1 MYEVTPVTSS
11 ENNDS
16 KAIEFSLPGRGS
28 KTMSALQAVAFAKM
42 MGQQQQWPVAKV
54 ITQQLTEQLP
64 EYLDGWLA
72 LFEACEALEDFVM
85 LSRAAQRCLE
95 HKPRCVAALMALAT
109 ALGKHQRHLEALEIL
124 ATAMEIEP
132 NNPRLRRQRE
142 AIRKDK
148 KPLDT

>member
-1 MYEVTPVTSS
+1 
-11 ENNDS
+11 
-16 KAIEFSLPGRGS
+16 
-28 KTMSALQAVAFAKM
+28 MSALQAVAFAKM
-42 MGQQQQWPVAKV
+42 LGQQQQWSVAKV
-54 ITQQLTEQLP
+54 MTQQLTEQLP

-72 LFEACEALEDFVM
+72 LFEACEALDDYVM
-85 LSRAAQRCLE
+85 LSRAAKRCLE
-95 HKPRCVAALMALAT
+95 HKPRCVDALMALAT

-142 AIRKDK
+142 VMRKDR

>member
-1 MYEVTPVTSS
+1 MPVSS
-11 ENNDS
+11 NDKNDS
-16 KAIEFSLPGRGS
+16 KPIEFSLPGRGS
-28 KTMSALQAVAFAKM
+28 RVMSALQAVAFAKM

-64 EYLDGWLA
+64 DYLDGWLA
-72 LFEACEALEDFVM
+72 LFEACEALEDYVM
-85 LSRAAQRCLE
+85 LSRAAQRCLS

-132 NNPRLRRQRE
+132 DNPRLRRQRE
-142 AIRKDK
+142 ALRRER